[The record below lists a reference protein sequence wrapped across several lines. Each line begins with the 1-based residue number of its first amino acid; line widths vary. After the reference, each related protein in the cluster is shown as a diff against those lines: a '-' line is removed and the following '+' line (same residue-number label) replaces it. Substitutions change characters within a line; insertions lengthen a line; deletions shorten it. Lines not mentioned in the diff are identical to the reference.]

1 MNVRRIRNGACMT
14 CKVIRISATGTSGSA
29 LGKIFE
35 AKPDSLGRYV
45 LNRKKPTGSTITT
58 NMAASKVF
66 AADLTEAAKLLE
78 TDEYLINLVGPEGK
92 RALREFKKVRI
103 ERA

>member
-1 MNVRRIRNGACMT
+1 MT
-14 CKVIRISATGTSGSA
+14 GKIIRISAIGTGGSV
-29 LGKIFE
+29 LGKTFE
-35 AKPDSLGRYV
+35 AKPDSSGRYV
-45 LNRKKPTGSTITT
+45 LNRKKPTGSTPAT

-78 TDEYLINLVGPEGK
+78 TDEYLINLVGPGGK
-92 RALREFKKVRI
+92 RALRELKKVRI